1 MKWLLVLI
9 AVFALTA
16 SAADITGN
24 WKATLDMGGQSM
36 ERTFVFK
43 QDGAKLSGET
53 TSSMMGK
60 SAITDGKVEGD
71 AVTFTITADMQGQQ
85 MKLTYKG
92 KIVSATEIKFTVETG
107 GAGGGFG
114 GGQAIEW
121 DAKKQ

>member
-1 MKWLLVLI
+1 MKWLLVLM

-43 QDGAKLSGET
+43 QDGAKLTGET

-60 SAITDGKVEGD
+60 STITDGKVDGD
-71 AVTFTITADMQGQQ
+71 TVTFTITGNMQGQD

-92 KIVSATEIKFTVETG
+92 KIVSATEIKFDVDTG
-107 GAGGGFG
+107 MGG